1 MSEKL
6 EFWETALR
14 DGQQSLWATRMTT
27 PMIAP
32 IAGSMGRCGYW
43 CVEVMSGA
51 VYEASF
57 HYNAEDPWER
67 VRLVARASKGNH
79 VAAIVRSLSVFG
91 WSTLP
96 DEVFPFAMK
105 VLAENGVT
113 LVNLFDGL
121 NDTGNIAVP
130 LQAAQGEGLHTAAT
144 LIFTESPLHSDDYY
158 VAKTQELL
166 ALGADS
172 IILEDAASL
181 MTTARLRSLI
191 AKLPTTVG
199 SRALLHFQTH
209 CASALGPLNTLE
221 AVSLGVDVAQTAISP
236 LANGTSNPATELIAR
251 EAVAAGIDVRL
262 DFDALDR
269 IATHFGEQARRHDKP
284 LGRPVNHEPSL
295 ARHQVPGG
303 MRSNLENQ
311 LASLGMRDRLPQVLE
326 EISRTREE
334 LGWPIMVTPIS
345 QFVGVQALL
354 NVIEGERY
362 NSVQA
367 NLTNYVLGWFGEVPG
382 TIEPN
387 VFDRLSE
394 GQEPISGRP
403 NARVAP
409 IMAKL
414 EAEEGPFH
422 SDEERFAALQI
433 SRPMRERWETA
444 CRLHPSRSVAGT
456 PLAML
461 LRELTH
467 RPAISHVFMRKGSTT
482 FNYRS

>member
-1 MSEKL
+1 MTQKL

-27 PMIAP
+27 PMVAP
-32 IAGSMGRCGYW
+32 IADTMGNCGYW
-43 CVEVMSGA
+43 CLEVMSGA
-51 VYEASF
+51 VYEAAF
-57 HYNAEDPWER
+57 HFNAEDTWER
-67 VRLVARASKGNH
+67 VRLIAQASTGNH

-105 VLAENGVT
+105 VMAKNGIT

-121 NDTGNIAVP
+121 NDTANVAVP
-130 LQAAQGEGLHTAAT
+130 LQAAQEEGLHTAAT
-144 LIFTESPLHSDDYY
+144 LIFTESPLHTDDYY
-158 VAKTQELL
+158 VTKTEELL

-181 MTTARLRSLI
+181 LSTARLRSLVTRMRAAI
-191 AKLPTTVG
+191 G
-199 SRALLHFQTH
+199 DRALFQFQTH
-209 CASALGPLNTLE
+209 CASGLGPLNTLE
-221 AVSLGVDVAQTAISP
+221 AISLEVDVVQTAISP
-236 LANGTSNPATELIAR
+236 LAHGTSNPPTEMIAK
-251 EAVAAGIDVRL
+251 EVAESGFEVGL
-262 DFDALDR
+262 DFEGLDR
-269 IATHFGEQARRHDKP
+269 IAAHFREQARLHHKP
-284 LGRPVNHEPSL
+284 LGRPVNYEPSL

-311 LASLGMRDRLPQVLE
+311 LQALGMRDRLPQVLD
-326 EISRTREE
+326 EISRIREE

-345 QFVGVQALL
+345 QFVGVQALF

-362 NSVQA
+362 RTVQA
-367 NLTNYVLGWFGEVPG
+367 DLANYVLGWFGAVPG
-382 TIEPN
+382 TIDPDIL
-387 VFDRLSE
+387 DRLGE
-394 GQEPISGRP
+394 GREPISGRP
-403 NARVAP
+403 SALVAP
-409 IMAKL
+409 VMAKL
-414 EAEEGPFH
+414 EEEGPFR
-422 SDEERFAALQI
+422 SDEERLAALQI